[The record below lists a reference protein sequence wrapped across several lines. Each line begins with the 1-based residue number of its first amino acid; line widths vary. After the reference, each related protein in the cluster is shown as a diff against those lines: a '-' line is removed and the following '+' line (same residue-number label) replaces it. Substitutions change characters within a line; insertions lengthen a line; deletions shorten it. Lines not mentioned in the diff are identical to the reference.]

1 VALGQLDRSNGAVPI
16 AASFQA
22 SLGVSYAGTPIVV
35 LANRAPFR
43 CERTEDGR
51 VQVQRSAGGLVTAVE
66 PIVEACSGIWVA
78 HGGVNAGMTGV
89 DAHDF
94 PNVPPAN
101 ARYRLRHVYLTEEE
115 HRGFYFGFAN
125 EALWPLCHAVQ
136 VKPTFRPDD
145 FRMYRIANERFAMAA
160 IEEADGRSP
169 LVLVQDYHF
178 ALAPRS
184 LRNHLPASTVVAF
197 WHIPWPHPRVFETC
211 PWKHELL
218 DGLLASDIVGVQTSE
233 DRANFLDTVES
244 CLACEVD
251 HRDGIVRYRG
261 QSTLVRAYPVGIE
274 WNNEVVRT
282 TPERKACR
290 DRVWREFGLGPEV
303 RLGIGIDRLDYTKGI
318 REKFLTVERLLD
330 TYPELRGRFVFVQ
343 VAEPSRDSLSAY
355 QTARAEIVET
365 SERVNARF
373 ASGSYRPIVL
383 LETHYEP
390 ADVYTL
396 YRAADLC
403 YVGSLRDGMNLVA
416 KEFVCA
422 RDDERGVLVL
432 SLFAG
437 ASRQLGAALIV
448 DPYSIDASAEVLA
461 RALEMSPGEQL
472 LRMRCLRKI
481 VSETDTY
488 WWAHQLLRDA
498 KRASDTGRKK
508 FLPDDVGAQQVP
520 A

>member
-1 VALGQLDRSNGAVPI
+1 MGQLDRSNEVVPI
-16 AASFQA
+16 ATSFQTA
-22 SLGVSYAGTPIVV
+22 LDVPHAGTPIVV
-35 LANRAPFR
+35 LANRAPYR

-51 VQVQRSAGGLVTAVE
+51 VHVLRSASGLVTAVE
-66 PIVEACSGIWVA
+66 PIVEACSGVWVA
-78 HGGVNAGMTGV
+78 HGDVNADATGV

-94 PNVPPAN
+94 PDVPPAN
-101 ARYRLRHVYLTEEE
+101 ARYRLRHVSLTEDE
-115 HRGFYFGFAN
+115 HRGFYYGFAN

-136 VKPTFRPDD
+136 VKPTFRTDD

-197 WHIPWPHPRVFETC
+197 WHIPWPHARAFEMC
-211 PWKHELL
+211 PWKQELL

-233 DRANFLDTVES
+233 DRANFLDTIES
-244 CLACEVD
+244 CLDCHVD
-251 HRDGIVRYRG
+251 HRRGIVRYRDRT
-261 QSTLVRAYPVGIE
+261 TLVRVYPVGIE
-274 WNNEVVRT
+274 WNNEVVRR
-282 TPERKACR
+282 TPARKACR
-290 DRVWREFGLGPEV
+290 DRVWREFDLGPEAL
-303 RLGIGIDRLDYTKGI
+303 LGVGVDRLDYTKGI

-343 VAEPSRDSLSAY
+343 VAEPSRSCLSAY
-355 QTARAEIVET
+355 QTARADIVAT

-396 YRAADLC
+396 YRAADVC

-461 RALEMSPGEQL
+461 RALAMSAGEQL
-472 LRMRCLRKI
+472 LRMRCLRRI
-481 VSETDTY
+481 VAETDTH
-488 WWAHQLLRDA
+488 WWARQLLRDA
-498 KRASDTGRKK
+498 RHPSEAGGKRIS
-508 FLPDDVGAQQVP
+508 DDVKHKQVF